1 MRYMAAGEIRTSRH
15 LLLTHEF
22 VQLHP
27 GLVELLRLWLTGGWV
42 LWDAWIGC
50 FSVAVL
56 VAGQ

>member
-1 MRYMAAGEIRTSRH
+1 MAAGEIRTSRH